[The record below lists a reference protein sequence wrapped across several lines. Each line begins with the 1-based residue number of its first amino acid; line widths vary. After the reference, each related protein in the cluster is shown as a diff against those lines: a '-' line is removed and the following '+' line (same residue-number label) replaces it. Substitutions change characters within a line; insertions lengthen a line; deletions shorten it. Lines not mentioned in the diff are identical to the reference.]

1 MCSVGIRIPA
11 VRATCTNDL
20 NAGGGSPRAKAGCD
34 RWAAS
39 SIATCVS
46 LACARSKAVARWRA
60 RGKVRMS
67 RKRIHEL
74 AKEWNV
80 DVKDFVARLDK
91 LGIRNKRAQSSLT
104 DEEVERARAELAIDE
119 RPAVAVGD
127 ERVAVDTEGHT
138 VVERRVRTN
147 VIRRRTTRAD
157 SVPGLETAF
166 PEGATLPP
174 LSGEP
179 FEVPADLFETTFAPE
194 LLPEAPL
201 SSFSA
206 TEPPQYAPQTAVSGQ
221 AAGSESAAPVEAHAP
236 AAMAADV
243 AASAP
248 VVPRMVP
255 PPPPPPVA
263 RPAAPKARVEAPEL
277 QSPFAQRGPKVIGR
291 IDLRKTQPAPAPAAP
306 PRQRH
311 TATAEPPPPM
321 APPAE
326 DAKPKRKKRKV
337 IKQTDMRETVD
348 QDRRFGRPPRKKK
361 ALPGKEI
368 RKTEITTPRA
378 SKRVVRISEVITV
391 GDLARAMGVKAGEVI
406 KKLMDSGMMAAIN
419 QVLDYDTA
427 AYIASEFEYIVEN
440 VAFDAESMLEEK
452 VEKVAVDEGLQ
463 TRPPVVTIMGHVDHG
478 KTSLLDAIRHTNV
491 TAGEAGGITQHI
503 GAYSVDVD
511 ERRVTFLDTPGHEAF
526 TAMRARGAKVTD
538 IVVLVVAAD
547 DGVMPQTVEA
557 INHARAAG
565 VPIVVAINKID
576 KPEANLERIKQQLAD
591 YGLVAED
598 WGGDTVCVPVSAR
611 SKQGI
616 PQLLEMLLLQADI
629 LDLKANPTKLAK
641 GIIVEA
647 RLDRGRGPVAT
658 VLVQEGTLKVSDPFV
673 CGWHYGRIRAMVD
686 ERGRKV
692 HAAAPAEPV
701 EILGL
706 TGVPEAGTSLV
717 AVADEATA
725 RQVAEHR
732 RGKQREADL
741 VKTAKISLDELYQQ
755 IQAGD
760 VKELR
765 LVLKAD
771 VQGSVEALSEALSR
785 LSSDEVRLN
794 VLHASVGGITES
806 DVLLASASNAVVIG
820 FNVRPEAKA
829 NDVADREGV
838 DVRLYTV
845 IYDVINDVRD
855 AMEGLLEPAFRE
867 RVLGRAEVRQ
877 VFTVP
882 SVGSVGGSFIT
893 DGKVVRNG
901 LARLVRDHVVV
912 YTGKV
917 SSLRR
922 FKDDARE
929 VQAGYECG
937 IGLENYQD
945 MKVGD
950 VIETFE
956 LEKVQRRLAPAAGRG
971 APVERR
977 A

>member
-1 MCSVGIRIPA
+1 
-11 VRATCTNDL
+11 
-20 NAGGGSPRAKAGCD
+20 
-34 RWAAS
+34 
-39 SIATCVS
+39 
-46 LACARSKAVARWRA
+46 
-60 RGKVRMS
+60 MS

-80 DVKDFVARLDK
+80 DVKDLVARLEK
-91 LGIRNKRAQSSLT
+91 LGMRNKRAQSSLT
-104 DEEVERARAELAIDE
+104 DEEIDRARADLAVDE
-119 RPAVAVGD
+119 RPSVAVGD
-127 ERVAVDTEGHT
+127 ERVVSDTEGHT
-138 VVERRVRTN
+138 IVERRVRTN
-147 VIRRRTTRAD
+147 VIRRRTTRAEA
-157 SVPGLETAF
+157 VAGLETAL

-174 LSGEP
+174 LTGEP
-179 FEVPADLFETTFAPE
+179 FESPEDLFETTFTPDP
-194 LLPEAPL
+194 LPETPL
-201 SSFSA
+201 PSL
-206 TEPPQYAPQTAVSGQ
+206 TEVEPPPPPEPVSPAPPVVTTA
-221 AAGSESAAPVEAHAP
+221 APAPVEVPAP
-236 AAMAADV
+236 AAPTPPPPAPAGAPTTPAPAVSATPPV
-243 AASAP
+243 A
-248 VVPRMVP
+248 PRVVP

-263 RPAAPKARVEAPEL
+263 KPKPAVTEIPEL
-277 QSPFAQRGPKVIGR
+277 QSPFALRGPKVIGR
-291 IDLRKTQPAPAPAAP
+291 IDLRKTQPPPAPAPAR
-306 PRQRH
+306 PRH
-311 TATAEPPPPM
+311 PAAGETPPPPTTA
-321 APPAE
+321 APA
-326 DAKPKRKKRKV
+326 DDSKPKRKKRKV
-337 IKQTDMRETVD
+337 IKQTDMKETVD

-378 SKRVVRISEVITV
+378 SKRIVRISEVITV
-391 GDLARAMGVKAGEVI
+391 GDLAKAMGVKAGEVI

-427 AYIASEFEYIVEN
+427 AYIASEFEYNVEN
-440 VAFDAESMLEEK
+440 VAFDAESMLEEQL
-452 VEKVAVDEGLQ
+452 EKVQVDEDLQ
-463 TRPPVVTIMGHVDHG
+463 SRPPVVTIMGHVDHG

-511 ERRVTFLDTPGHEAF
+511 ARRVTFLDTPGHEAF

-576 KPEANLERIKQQLAD
+576 KPDANLERIRQQLAD

-611 SKQGI
+611 SKEGI

-629 LDLKANPTKLAK
+629 LDLKANPTKLAR

-658 VLVQEGTLKVSDPFV
+658 VLVQEGTLKVGDPFV

-692 HAAAPAEPV
+692 GAAVPAEPV

-717 AVADEATA
+717 VVTDEATA
-725 RQVAEHR
+725 RQVADHR

-771 VQGSVEALSEALSR
+771 VQGSVEALTEALSR

-867 RVLGRAEVRQ
+867 RSLGRAEVRQ
-877 VFTVP
+877 VFSIP
-882 SVGSVGGSFIT
+882 SVGTVAGSFIT
-893 DGKVVRNG
+893 DGKILRNG

-922 FKDDARE
+922 FKEDARE

-950 VIETFE
+950 TIETFE
-956 LEKVQRRLAPAAGRG
+956 LEKVTRRLTPTAGRSAPA
-971 APVERR
+971 ERR